1 VIVIEQGEVNTFALT
16 LTEKVTISDPFYLM
30 VLEGKSGQ
38 ETIKWLMTD
47 VSAYPERYNKFVFE
61 EGVTATIPF
70 KGDYVYKVY
79 QKAVAN
85 TTIPTDPDDLL
96 EQGILRLEGT
106 DATTIEHEANL
117 TTVIYEA
124 D

>member
-1 VIVIEQGEVNTFALT
+1 MIIIRKGESNTFAIT
-16 LTEKVTISDPFYLM
+16 LTENVTIENPYYLM
-30 VLEGKSGQ
+30 VIYGKSGQ
-38 ETIKWLMTD
+38 EVVKWLMTD
-47 VSAYPERYNKFVFE
+47 VSAYPERYNKFVFI
-61 EGVTATIPF
+61 EGTTATIPY

-96 EQGILRLEGT
+96 EEGIMRVTGT
-106 DATTIEHEANL
+106 DSETIAYEADQ

>member
-1 VIVIEQGEVNTFALT
+1 MIVIEQGEVNTFALT